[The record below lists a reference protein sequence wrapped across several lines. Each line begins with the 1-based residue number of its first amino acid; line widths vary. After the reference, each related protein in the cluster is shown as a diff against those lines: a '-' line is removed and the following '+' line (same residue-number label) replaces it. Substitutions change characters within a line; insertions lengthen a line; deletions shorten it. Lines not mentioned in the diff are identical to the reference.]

1 MACLGGQNEAHT
13 VKLRKS
19 REERAAL
26 REAALRRYEAART
39 ARLAAEKDTYEAAV
53 RQRETELE
61 AAVSATVSKLA
72 QRGEPLRL
80 PALSVAVLAT
90 TVYVIRHDLSTRP
103 LGPLAG
109 AAATFKEIKPR
120 VVHSHHMNGL
130 GDPSLQIPST
140 RKVRRAT
147 ATVTAGG
154 QVHTFSVEGVGVP
167 AAQHQVELF
176 NALARQAHP

>member
-1 MACLGGQNEAHT
+1 MACFGGQNEAHT

-53 RQRETELE
+53 RKRETELE
-61 AAVSATVSKLA
+61 AAVTATVSKLA

-90 TVYVIRHDLSTRP
+90 TVYVIRGDLSTRP

-120 VVHSHHMNGL
+120 VTNGDYMGL
-130 GDPSLQIPST
+130 DGIVMAPGRKIP
-140 RKVRRAT
+140 R
-147 ATVTAGG
+147 ATVTVTAGGG